1 MPESPIALSQP
12 IAAPPSS
19 TVGPPAAGVAP
30 PAAGV
35 APSAGGDPE
44 AASGPRVS
52 IVIPAHNEEGALGDV
67 LARLQ
72 ADLPRGVIEIIVVDD
87 GSSDATRAI
96 AERAGVRVLR
106 HPHNRGYGAS
116 LKTGIRVAEGEYIL
130 TMDADGQHRLED
142 VRALCDAVAREHAPD
157 CFIGHRTALVH
168 SPLWRMP
175 GKWMLTRMARI
186 LTQRKIPDL
195 NSGLRIVRRDVLMK
209 YIHLCPAGY
218 SFSTTITMAMLSRGY
233 AVEFLPIRVEPRVGK
248 SLVNVK
254 AGFQTIMLVL
264 RLATLFNPLR
274 VFLPLSLFCIV
285 GGIGWGVPYALNGHG
300 VTVAAMLLIVSGM
313 LLFGLGLI
321 CDQVAQLRLERYE

>member
-1 MPESPIALSQP
+1 MPDSPIALMNP
-12 IAAPPSS
+12 AEPSRREDA
-19 TVGPPAAGVAP
+19 VQGEPAPAAL
-30 PAAGV
+30 
-35 APSAGGDPE
+35 
-44 AASGPRVS
+44 RVS
-52 IVIPAHNEEGALGDV
+52 IVIPAHNEEGAIGDV
-67 LARLQ
+67 LARLR
-72 ADLPRGVIEIIVVDD
+72 AELPRGVVEIIVVDD
-87 GSSDATRAI
+87 GSTDSTGEI
-96 AERAGVRVLR
+96 AARAGARVLR
-106 HPHNRGYGAS
+106 HPHNRGYGAA
-116 LKTGIRVAEGEYIL
+116 LKTGIRAATGDYVL

-142 VRALCDAVAREHAPD
+142 VRSLCEAAAGEHAAD

-195 NSGLRIVRRDVLMK
+195 NSGLRIVRREVLLK

-248 SLVNVK
+248 SLVNVR

-285 GGIGWGVPYALNGHG
+285 AGVSWGVPYALNGHG
-300 VTVAAMLLIVSGM
+300 ITVAAMLLLLSGM

>member
-1 MPESPIALSQP
+1 MAESPIALMNPAEPSRREEF
-12 IAAPPSS
+12 APGEPA
-19 TVGPPAAGVAP
+19 PAAL
-30 PAAGV
+30 
-35 APSAGGDPE
+35 
-44 AASGPRVS
+44 RVS
-52 IVIPAHNEEGALGDV
+52 IVIPAHNEEGAIGDV
-67 LARLQ
+67 LTRLF
-72 ADLPRGVIEIIVVDD
+72 AELPRGVVEIIVVDD
-87 GSSDATRAI
+87 GSTDATAKL
-96 AERAGVRVLR
+96 AERAGARVLR
-106 HPHNRGYGAS
+106 HAHNRGYGAS
-116 LKTGIRVAEGEYIL
+116 LKTGIRAASGDYVL

-142 VRALCDAVAREHAPD
+142 VRTLCEAAAAEHAAD

-195 NSGLRIVRRDVLMK
+195 NSGLRIVRREVLLK

-248 SLVNVK
+248 SLVNVR

-285 GGIGWGVPYALNGHG
+285 AGIGWGVPYALNGHG
-300 VTVAAMLLIVSGM
+300 VTVAAMLLLLCGM